1 MMKLQKNIEEN
12 YLVFYF
18 PNWMNKSSKLIKFEK
33 KILDLVV
40 CPKTKQPLIWNKK
53 NNELI
58 SKKAKLAYPIING
71 IPVLVVEKARKLK

>member
-1 MMKLQKNIEEN
+1 MKLLKIIEEN

-18 PNWMNKSSKLIKFEK
+18 LKWMNNKSIKFEK
-33 KILDLVV
+33 KILNLVV
-40 CPKTKQPLIWNKK
+40 CPKTKKSLIWDKK

-71 IPVLVVEKARKLK
+71 IPILVVEKARRLE

>member
-1 MMKLQKNIEEN
+1 MNQSTKL
-12 YLVFYF
+12 
-18 PNWMNKSSKLIKFEK
+18 MKFEK

-40 CPKTKQPLIWNKK
+40 CPKTKEPLIWNKK

-71 IPVLVVEKARKLK
+71 IPVLVVEKARKL

>member
-1 MMKLQKNIEEN
+1 MKLQKVIEEN

-18 PNWMNKSSKLIKFEK
+18 LKWMNQSTKSIKFERN
-33 KILDLVV
+33 ILNLVV
-40 CPKTKQPLIWNKK
+40 CPKTKESLIWDKK

-71 IPVLVVEKARKLK
+71 IPVLIVEKARKLA

>member
-1 MMKLQKNIEEN
+1 
-12 YLVFYF
+12 
-18 PNWMNKSSKLIKFEK
+18 MNQLNKPIKFEK

-40 CPKTKQPLIWNKK
+40 CPKTKESLIWDQK

-71 IPVLVVEKARKLK
+71 IPVLIVEKARKLA

>member
-1 MMKLQKNIEEN
+1 
-12 YLVFYF
+12 
-18 PNWMNKSSKLIKFEK
+18 MNQSTKSIKFEK

-40 CPKTKQPLIWNKK
+40 CPKTKESLIWDKK

-71 IPVLVVEKARKLK
+71 IPVLVVEKARKLE

>member
-1 MMKLQKNIEEN
+1 MKLRKIIEEN

-18 PNWMNKSSKLIKFEK
+18 LNKMKHSIKLKKFEK
-33 KILDLVV
+33 KVLDFVV
-40 CPKTKQPLIWNKK
+40 CPKTKKPLTWDKK

-71 IPVLVVEKARKLK
+71 IPILIVGKARRL

>member
-1 MMKLQKNIEEN
+1 
-12 YLVFYF
+12 
-18 PNWMNKSSKLIKFEK
+18 MNKSSKLKKFEK

-40 CPKTKQPLIWNKK
+40 CPKTKQPLIWDKK

-71 IPVLVVEKARKLK
+71 IPVLVIEKARKL